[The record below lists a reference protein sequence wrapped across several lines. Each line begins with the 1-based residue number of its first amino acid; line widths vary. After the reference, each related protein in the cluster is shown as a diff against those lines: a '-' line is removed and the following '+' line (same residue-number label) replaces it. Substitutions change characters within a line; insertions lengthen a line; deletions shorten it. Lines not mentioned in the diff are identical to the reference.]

1 MRIRNLVLGC
11 AGLVLLVGI
20 YANGDNKK
28 DEEKTLSLKQLPKKV
43 QQLIKKEAEGSKI
56 VEIERINRDGQAMFE
71 VDLVKDGKEIDLII
85 SRRGKLIAREIDEA
99 DDHDDDDERGQGDED
114 HDDDDEQVCLSQ
126 LPECVKSL
134 IKLVQSQGAEVT
146 GIERIVAYE
155 IEFMVDGKEV
165 EIIVS
170 SDDNG
175 HEDDDDDEDE
185 EDEDDYD
192 DDEDDHDEDDG
203 HE

>member
-185 EDEDDYD
+185 EDEDDDD